1 VKAAALLLLFASAA
15 ALAAGEDRDPAA
27 AVPKTDIRREA
38 LSLYKYEPHAGAPAP
53 LPPFLAHETPPP
65 PPSPSL
71 IDAAPSDLRR
81 PHMMNRLNEAIV
93 QERADARAAL
103 VASRLGIGVSSVRV
117 GRYFSVGAATAFYL
131 PVEVGLSVIW

>member
-1 VKAAALLLLFASAA
+1 
-15 ALAAGEDRDPAA
+15 
-27 AVPKTDIRREA
+27 
-38 LSLYKYEPHAGAPAP
+38 
-53 LPPFLAHETPPP
+53 
-65 PPSPSL
+65 
-71 IDAAPSDLRR
+71 
-81 PHMMNRLNEAIV
+81 MMNRLNEAIV